1 MTSLSEFQK
10 YQLITILRD
19 LASVD
24 HNIDL
29 LEAVRI
35 RLIGLKMDLH
45 ADKIDEALY
54 DDLESMDSIKKRLEH
69 FHTEEQQKFL
79 YQQCVLLIASNREI
93 SPEEQ
98 SAMQELREALRL
110 DEDFHHQIMA
120 WCQEGIEWEKR
131 GEMLVGM
138 DPAQQD

>member
-1 MTSLSEFQK
+1 MISLSEFQK

-19 LASVD
+19 LASID

-45 ADKIDEALY
+45 ADKIEEALY

-69 FHTEEQQKFL
+69 FSTEEQQKYL
-79 YQQCVLLIASNREI
+79 YQQCVLLMVSNREI
-93 SPEEQ
+93 TPEEEN
-98 SAMQELREALRL
+98 AIQELRGALRL
-110 DEDFHHQIMA
+110 DEDFHQQIMA
-120 WCQEGIEWEKR
+120 WCQEGMDWEKR
-131 GEMLVGM
+131 GEKLIGM
-138 DPAQQD
+138 ESTE